1 MSDQLKQTNMNQFI
15 FKLLAPGAIT
25 AACLLTVSV
34 QKAQAQYEPHFTQYM
49 NNEMF
54 INPAYAGSRGFAAAS
69 LLYRDQWVG
78 IEGAPKTATFN
89 FHMPFMRETNG
100 AGICVL
106 NDRIGVTN
114 QTAAFL
120 NFAHHIRTSEEGT
133 FSLGLQ
139 GGIINVEEK
148 LLDVITIDPND
159 PEFAQNINHKLMPNF
174 GFGTYYHTDR
184 FYAGLSIPRFLENK
198 IDPVTLKAAANK
210 LNTRYWHY
218 YFYSAYV
225 MDLNE
230 SIKLKPSTMVAAV
243 SGAPL
248 EADITLNALFNETLW
263 FGVSYRT
270 GDAVALLTQYQIT
283 KQLRFGYSY
292 DYTLT
297 KLNNYSS
304 GTNEFT
310 LGYDFSFEKDKV
322 VTPRYF

>member
-1 MSDQLKQTNMNQFI
+1 MKQQFRHGMMAAVALAMSI
-15 FKLLAPGAIT
+15 
-25 AACLLTVSV
+25 AAHR
-34 QKAQAQYEPHFTQYM
+34 AEAQYEPHFTQYM

-54 INPAYAGSRGFAAAS
+54 INPGYAGSRGYAAAS

-89 FHMPFMRETNG
+89 FHMPFSREANG
-100 AGICVL
+100 VGISVL

-114 QTAAFL
+114 QTSAFVSY
-120 NFAHHIRTSEEGT
+120 AHHMPVSDRGVLSM
-133 FSLGLQ
+133 GLQ

-148 LLDVITIDPND
+148 LLDVVTIDPND
-159 PEFAQNINHKLMPNF
+159 PEFSNNIQHKLMPNF
-174 GFGTYYHTDR
+174 GFGTYFHTDR

-198 IDPVTLKAAANK
+198 IDPVTQKSTANRV
-210 LNTRYWHY
+210 NTRNWHY
-218 YFYSAYV
+218 YLFSAYV
-225 MDLNE
+225 FDLNE
-230 SIKLKPSTMVAAV
+230 SVKLKPSTMIAAV

-248 EADITLNALFNETLW
+248 EADLTLNALFKEVFW

-297 KLNNYSS
+297 KLNNYNS
-304 GTNEFT
+304 GTHEFT
-310 LGYDFSFEKDKV
+310 IGYDFSFEKDKV